1 MARSQIARVNRLRT
15 AIIAI
20 GAVVIVALIFVGILY
35 SSGQLGAVG
44 SSAENRYRDLGR
56 NPHTLPIE
64 IVEYFSYA
72 CIHCRNFDPVI
83 EDWKTTLP
91 AGVQFRRAH
100 VGYSSEI
107 ALLARSHYALEHHD
121 ALERNHARLFRA
133 IHDRGKRFQTAE
145 SIADYVDGFGIKR
158 AVFLSTIKGRRISEL
173 ALADDQRWREYGLT
187 GVPALVVADNYVI
200 NMDLGRTRALKTVD
214 ALVNELLAKSPG
226 Q

>member
-20 GAVVIVALIFVGILY
+20 GAVVIVALIFVGTLY
-35 SSGQLGAVG
+35 SSGRLGAGG
-44 SSAENRYRDLGR
+44 SGAENKYRDLGR
-56 NPHTLPIE
+56 NPRTLPIE

-107 ALLARSHYALEHHD
+107 ALLARSHYVLAHHD
-121 ALERNHARLFRA
+121 ALERNHTRLFRA

-158 AVFLSTIKGRRISEL
+158 DVFLSTIKGRRISEL

-200 NMDLGRTRALKTVD
+200 NMDLGRTRALEIVD
-214 ALVNELLAKSPG
+214 ALVNELLAKSPD